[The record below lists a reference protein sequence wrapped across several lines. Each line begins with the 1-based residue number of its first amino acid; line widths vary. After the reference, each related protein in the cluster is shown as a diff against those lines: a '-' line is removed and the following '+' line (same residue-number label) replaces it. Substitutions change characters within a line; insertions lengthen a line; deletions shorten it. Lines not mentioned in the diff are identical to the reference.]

1 MDDGTT
7 GQDDKQ
13 NQDNSSL
20 QVMDQTGIGWMNLQH
35 QVQLLRKDTHTDR
48 SMIDLM
54 RQRFRRQRWRCA

>member
-20 QVMDQTGIGWMNLQH
+20 QVMEQTGIGWMNLRH
-35 QVQLLRKDTHTDR
+35 QVRLLRMDTHTNR
-48 SMIDLM
+48 SMID
-54 RQRFRRQRWRCA
+54 